1 MSMTFFKVFKFLL
14 KKGIYMLKQ
23 LQAFKYQLVRL
34 GIGPEVLKR
43 RNIML
48 KEKVFEVVPW
58 PINGLVEWAEQQYG
72 QDIQKFVCCY
82 TVSVGMDLIEEA
94 LYSVTAGTRGTI
106 DSLWTITAF
115 SLPRYDLRDGAALLK
130 NLKWHSQDLTYGRV
144 CRRHIDGKSRVE
156 ALEEMFSVFI
166 KEKTAFEQPKH
177 FIEAGLFSRQRFN
190 KLLNSI
196 G

>member
-1 MSMTFFKVFKFLL
+1 
-14 KKGIYMLKQ
+14 MLKDKI
-23 LQAFKYQLVRL
+23 FD
-34 GIGPEVLKR
+34 
-43 RNIML
+43 
-48 KEKVFEVVPW
+48 VVPW
-58 PINGLVEWAEQQYG
+58 PINGFSGIGGAAIWPRHT
-72 QDIQKFVCCY
+72 KFVCCY

-156 ALEEMFSVFI
+156 ALEKCFLYLLR
-166 KEKTAFEQPKH
+166 KKRP
-177 FIEAGLFSRQRFN
+177 
-190 KLLNSI
+190 LNSLNTFRSWSI
-196 G
+196 FKAKV

>member
-23 LQAFKYQLVRL
+23 SQAFKYQLVRL

-58 PINGLVEWAEQQYG
+58 PINGFSGVGGAAIWPRHT
-72 QDIQKFVCCY
+72 KFVCCY

-190 KLLNSI
+190 KLLNSV